1 MNVLVV
7 LGTRPEAI
15 KLAPVINT
23 LKDSGFNVKVV
34 ATGQHYELVKH
45 VLEFFQIEVYFLDC
59 MNEDLLENTACMA
72 RSLKEVLRE
81 HRPDCVMVQ
90 GDTLSCY
97 MGAYTA
103 FLNKV
108 PVLHVEAGLR
118 SHDKFSPF
126 PEEMFRKLTDELSD
140 VFFAPT
146 KRAVENLLRE
156 GFSKDRIVLTGN
168 TVVDAIYMAIKYLDR
183 ESIKKQLEDLTQKDI
198 SAFDGIVFITSHRR
212 ENIGEPMKDIR
223 DAVNELAQKYPH
235 LLFVWSLHKNPSVRK
250 SILED
255 FTIPPDNLAI
265 VEPLTYPQIV
275 YLLERSLIIISDSG
289 GIQEE
294 ACTLKKPLLITRN
307 VSERMEVV
315 DVGLGEV
322 VGTNKENIVKEF
334 ESIYRNLEYYQK
346 LTFENP
352 YGDGKAS
359 ERIKN
364 FLLCDKVKNFML
376 NYEKDYKG
384 DLYEC
389 VEANS
394 IGGAYWS

>member
-23 LKDSGFNVKVV
+23 LRENDFNVKVV

-45 VLEFFQIEVYFLDC
+45 VLEFFRIEADFLSC
-59 MNEDLLENTACMA
+59 MNQDLLENTACMA
-72 RSLKEVLRE
+72 RSLKEVMQE
-81 HRPDCVMVQ
+81 HRPDCVIVQ

-103 FLNKV
+103 FLNKI

-118 SHDKFSPF
+118 SHHKFSPF

-140 VFFAPT
+140 VLFAPT

-168 TVVDAIYMAIKYLDR
+168 TVVDAIYMAIEYLDR

-212 ENIGEPMKDIR
+212 ENIGEPMKNIR

-255 FTIPPDNLAI
+255 FTTQPDNLAI
-265 VEPLTYPQIV
+265 VEPLTYPQTV

-307 VSERMEVV
+307 VSERAEVV
-315 DVGLGEV
+315 DVGLGKL
-322 VGTNKENIVKEF
+322 VGTNKENIVREF
-334 ESIYRNLEYYQK
+334 ENVYRNLEYYQK

-364 FLLCDKVKNFML
+364 FLLCDKVKSFIL
-376 NYEKDYKG
+376 KYEENHKE
-384 DLYEC
+384 DLSKC
-389 VEANS
+389 AEANYVS
-394 IGGAYWS
+394 YSYQP

>member
-1 MNVLVV
+1 MNVLVI

-23 LKDSGFNVKVV
+23 LKESDFNVKVV

-45 VLEFFQIEVYFLDC
+45 VLEFFRIEADFLSC
-59 MNEDLLENTACMA
+59 MNQDLLENTTCMTK
-72 RSLKEVLRE
+72 SLKEVLQE
-81 HRPDCVMVQ
+81 HRPDCVIVQ

-103 FLNKV
+103 FLSKI

-118 SHDKFSPF
+118 SNDKFSPF
-126 PEEMFRKLTDELSD
+126 PEEMFRILTDELSD

-146 KRAVENLLRE
+146 KRAVENLLRK

-183 ESIKKQLEDLTQKDI
+183 ESIKKQLEELIQKEI

-212 ENIGEPMKDIR
+212 ENIGEPIKNIR

-250 SILED
+250 SVLED
-255 FTIPPDNLAI
+255 FTTQPDNLAI
-265 VEPLTYPQIV
+265 MEPLTYPQTI
-275 YLLERSLIIISDSG
+275 YLLERSSIIISDSG

-307 VSERMEVV
+307 ISERMEVV
-315 DVGLGEV
+315 DVGLGKV

-334 ESIYRNLEYYQK
+334 ENIYRNLEYYQK

-364 FLLCDKVKNFML
+364 FLLCDKSKKFML
-376 NYEKDYKG
+376 KYEENYKEN
-384 DLYEC
+384 LYEC
-389 VEANS
+389 VKANS
-394 IGGAYWS
+394 IGGSYQS

>member
-23 LKDSGFNVKVV
+23 LKENDFNVKVV

-45 VLEFFQIEVYFLDC
+45 VLEFFQMEADFLNC
-59 MNEDLLENTACMA
+59 MNQDLLENTACIV
-72 RSLKEVLRE
+72 RSLKEVLQK
-81 HRPDCVMVQ
+81 HRPDCVIVQ

-103 FLNKV
+103 FLSKI

-140 VFFAPT
+140 VLLAPT

-212 ENIGEPMKDIR
+212 ENIGEPMKNIR
-223 DAVNELAQKYPH
+223 DAVNELAKKYPH

-255 FTIPPDNLAI
+255 FTKSSDNLAI
-265 VEPLTYPQIV
+265 VEPLTYPQTV
-275 YLLERSLIIISDSG
+275 YLLERSVIIISDSG

-315 DVGLGEV
+315 DVGLGKV

-334 ESIYRNLEYYQK
+334 ENIYGNLEYYQK

-376 NYEKDYKG
+376 NYEENYRG
-384 DLYEC
+384 DLHEC
-389 VEANS
+389 AEANS
-394 IGGAYWS
+394 IGGAYRS

>member
-1 MNVLVV
+1 MN
-7 LGTRPEAI
+7 
-15 KLAPVINT
+15 
-23 LKDSGFNVKVV
+23 S
-34 ATGQHYELVKH
+34 
-45 VLEFFQIEVYFLDC
+45 
-59 MNEDLLENTACMA
+59 DLLENSACMVN
-72 RSLKEVLRE
+72 SLKEVLQE
-81 HRPDCVMVQ
+81 CKPDCVIVQ

-97 MGAYTA
+97 VGAYA
-103 FLNKV
+103 SFLSKI

-126 PEEMFRKLTDELSD
+126 PEEMFRMLTDKLSD

-146 KRAVENLLRE
+146 ERSVENLLRE

-183 ESIKKQLEDLTQKDI
+183 ESIKKQLEELMQKDL

-212 ENIGEPMKDIR
+212 ENIGEPMKNIR
-223 DAVNELAQKYPH
+223 DAVNELTKKYPH
-235 LLFVWSLHKNPSVRK
+235 LLFVWSLHKNPLVRK
-250 SILED
+250 SVLED
-255 FTIPPDNLAI
+255 FTTQADNLAI
-265 VEPLTYPQIV
+265 VEPLTYPQTV

-307 VSERMEVV
+307 ISERMEVV
-315 DVGLGEV
+315 DVGLGKV

-334 ESIYRNLEYYQK
+334 ENIYRNLEYYQK

-364 FLLCDKVKNFML
+364 FLLCDKAKNFIL
-376 NYEKDYKG
+376 KYERDYKE
-384 DLYEC
+384 DLHEC
-389 VEANS
+389 VKVNS
-394 IGGAYWS
+394 IGNAY

>member
-1 MNVLVV
+1 MNVLII

-15 KLAPVINT
+15 KLAPIINT
-23 LKDSGFNVKVV
+23 LKESRFNVKVV
-34 ATGQHYELVKH
+34 ATGQHYDLVKH
-45 VLEFFQIEVYFLDC
+45 VLEFFQIEADFLGC
-59 MNEDLLENTACMA
+59 MNSDLLENTACMVK
-72 RSLKEVLRE
+72 SLKEAVQRYK
-81 HRPDCVMVQ
+81 PNCVVVQ

-97 MGAYTA
+97 TGAYTA
-103 FLNKV
+103 FLNKI

-126 PEEMFRKLTDELSD
+126 PEEMFRILTDRLSD

-156 GFSKDRIVLTGN
+156 DFPKDRIVLTGN

-183 ESIKKQLEDLTQKDI
+183 ESIKKQLEELIQKDI
-198 SAFDGIVFITSHRR
+198 STYGGIVFITSHRR
-212 ENIGEPMKDIR
+212 ENIGKPMKNIR
-223 DAVNELAQKYPH
+223 DAVNKLAKKYPH
-235 LLFVWSLHKNPSVRK
+235 LLFVWSLHKNPFVRK
-250 SILED
+250 SVLED
-255 FTIPPDNLAI
+255 FTMQPDNLAI
-265 VEPLTYPQIV
+265 VEPLTYPQTV
-275 YLLERSLIIISDSG
+275 YLLEKSLIIISDSG

-315 DVGLGEV
+315 DVGLGKV
-322 VGTNKENIVKEF
+322 VDTDKENIVREF
-334 ESIYRNLEYYQK
+334 ENIYENLEYYQK

-364 FLLCDKVKNFML
+364 FLLCDKAKKFIL
-376 NYEKDYKG
+376 NYERDYKES
-384 DLYEC
+384 LHEC
-389 VEANS
+389 VKANS
-394 IGGAYWS
+394 IGGAYWF

>member
-23 LKDSGFNVKVV
+23 LKENDFNVKVV

-45 VLEFFQIEVYFLDC
+45 VLEFFRIEVDFLSC
-59 MNEDLLENTACMA
+59 MNQDLLENTACMA
-72 RSLKEVLRE
+72 RSLKEVLQE
-81 HRPDCVMVQ
+81 HRPDCVIVQ

-103 FLNKV
+103 FLNKI

-118 SHDKFSPF
+118 SHHKFSPF

-140 VFFAPT
+140 VLFAPT

-212 ENIGEPMKDIR
+212 ENIGEPMKNIR
-223 DAVNELAQKYPH
+223 DAVNELAKKYPH
-235 LLFVWSLHKNPSVRK
+235 LLFVWSLHKNPYVRK

-255 FTIPPDNLAI
+255 FTTQP
-265 VEPLTYPQIV
+265 
-275 YLLERSLIIISDSG
+275 G
-289 GIQEE
+289 
-294 ACTLKKPLLITRN
+294 
-307 VSERMEVV
+307 
-315 DVGLGEV
+315 
-322 VGTNKENIVKEF
+322 
-334 ESIYRNLEYYQK
+334 
-346 LTFENP
+346 
-352 YGDGKAS
+352 
-359 ERIKN
+359 
-364 FLLCDKVKNFML
+364 
-376 NYEKDYKG
+376 
-384 DLYEC
+384 
-389 VEANS
+389 
-394 IGGAYWS
+394 